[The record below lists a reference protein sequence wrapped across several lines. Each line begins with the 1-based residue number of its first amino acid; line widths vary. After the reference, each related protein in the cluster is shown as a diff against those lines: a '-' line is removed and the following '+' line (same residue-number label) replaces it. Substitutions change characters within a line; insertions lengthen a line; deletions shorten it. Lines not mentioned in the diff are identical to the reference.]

1 MKLVNIWSLLRSE
14 FRNSFSF
21 AEIKDIAG
29 KCGLPTHKLAHIQ
42 QSSRGGASKGQL
54 MDELD
59 KLYQELDLKNKDMV
73 VKNLIKELATKNEK
87 LKDKIEELLD
97 RFGWGLSNYEPYPL
111 ELKIDIETVELPE
124 KVQIGINKCLRR
136 FRDGDL
142 TGAMSSICGTLD
154 SLTEEIFIESNIRN
168 HKNKTYQERI
178 SLSVVNFEEKF
189 KRSLEIIG
197 MNSEE
202 IKRLWNN
209 HKKSVSQAAYVLGS
223 CRRRFSDVHGKQL
236 DPNNDLLEIAI
247 NCAVYILRCLSVL
260 KKIVATIV

>member
-1 MKLVNIWSLLRSE
+1 MKLVDIWSLLRSE

-42 QSSRGGASKGQL
+42 QSSRGGVSKGQL

-59 KLYQELDLKNKDMV
+59 KLYQELDLKDKELV
-73 VKNLIKELATKNEK
+73 VKNLIRELATKNKE
-87 LKDKIEELLD
+87 LKDEIEELLD

-111 ELKIDIETVELPE
+111 ELKIDIETIELPE
-124 KVQIGINKCLRR
+124 KVQDGINKSLRR

-154 SLTEEIFIESNIRN
+154 SLTEEIFIENN
-168 HKNKTYQERI
+168 LGDHKSKSYQGRI
-178 SLSVVNFEEKF
+178 SLSAANFEKKF
-189 KRSLEIIG
+189 KRSFEIIG
-197 MNSEE
+197 INSGE

-209 HKKSVSQAAYVLGS
+209 HKKSISQAAYVLGS
-223 CRRRFSDVHGKQL
+223 FRRGFSDVHGEQL
-236 DPNNDLLEIAI
+236 EPNNDLLQIAI
-247 NCAVYILRCLSVL
+247 DCAVYILRSLLAL
-260 KKIVATIV
+260 KK